1 MNIAQLELAKKTFN
15 LQLIEDNVRKNIG
28 LRKKFVNYF
37 TPNKISSMDINEY
50 VIGVQNK
57 ESFCYYLEYTL
68 YELGSISGQPSNKYG
83 VWFSPSKKQYCFENR
98 FGNNYKEAFKK
109 VRIALLKLIQDG
121 AKRDYESIIKNPLNS
136 LVKAKVLAMYYPDKY
151 MNVYSRPH
159 LDYYLTTL
167 GLNTPKLMRAD
178 VLYKREALID
188 FKNEDKDMQTW
199 SNYVFSIFLWSHYP
213 KDPRHLTPVFDT
225 SSLFKEQ
232 NKELKC

>member
-1 MNIAQLELAKKTFN
+1 
-15 LQLIEDNVRKNIG
+15 
-28 LRKKFVNYF
+28 
-37 TPNKISSMDINEY
+37 MDINEY

-83 VWFSPSKKQYCFENR
+83 VWFSPSKNQYCFENR

-167 GLNTPKLMRAD
+167 ELNTPELMRAD

-213 KDPRHLTPVFDT
+213 KDPRLKKPVFDT
-225 SSLFKEQ
+225 GSLLAEQ
-232 NKELKC
+232 NNALK